1 MPAPM
6 PNLELIR
13 SCLGSYEPTLAN
25 TADGVALAAVA
36 IVAYEPAGGRPELLF
51 IERAVREGDPWSG
64 QMAFPGGRWSAS
76 DAHLAETAARETLEE
91 VGVKLA
97 APLGRLDDFE
107 GSRAATP
114 RSIVVAPYVFAV
126 PERPPLVLSHEVA
139 STVWVPLDWIL
150 SPDSAVLYA
159 FRREAYGGTFP
170 AVRYDRYTIW
180 GMTYRILASFVG
192 VLGFAL
198 PDPQS

>member
-6 PNLELIR
+6 PTLALIQSR
-13 SCLGSYEPTLAN
+13 VACYEPNLAD
-25 TADGVALAAVA
+25 TRDGVALAAVA
-36 IVAYEPAGGRPELLF
+36 IVAHEPPSGRPELLF

-64 QMAFPGGRWSAS
+64 QMAFPGGRWSPS
-76 DAHLAETAARETLEE
+76 DARLAETAARETMEE
-91 VGVKLA
+91 VGVKLGA
-97 APLGRLDDFE
+97 AIGRLDDFE
-107 GSRAATP
+107 GARAATP
-114 RSIVVAPYVFAV
+114 RSIVVAPYVFSV
-126 PERPPLVLSHEVA
+126 PERPELHLSHEVA

-180 GMTYRILASFVG
+180 GMTYRILSSFVG

-198 PDPQS
+198 PDPQG